1 MSAAW
6 LCRRSALT
14 FAIAVLASF
23 ARAAPVLAVQ
33 AAQKTN
39 GHVHL
44 RVPTTTALHQNTS
57 VWCSSAADA
66 SQQVEQVRQV
76 ERELK
81 SGRSQRRPARR
92 RSSPQSA
99 VKFFLFGCVA
109 VHMSTMLYHSILS
122 LE

>member
-1 MSAAW
+1 M
-6 LCRRSALT
+6 CVGVR
-14 FAIAVLASF
+14 VVCCVD
-23 ARAAPVLAVQ
+23 ARAYACMRICAYARCGPQ
-33 AAQKTN
+33 TSAQK
-39 GHVHL
+39 L
-44 RVPTTTALHQNTS
+44 RVPTTTALHQDAS
-57 VWCSSAADA
+57 VWCSNAAVA

-81 SGRSQRRPARR
+81 SGESQRRPARR